1 MGKSKKRVKNENKE
15 LYVSIPSYI
24 LEDTALCLFNYFTV
38 AGNPMLNIPKK
49 KPKTKEKENESR
61 I

>member
-1 MGKSKKRVKNENKE
+1 MGKSKKSVKNENKE

-38 AGNPMLNIPKK
+38 AGNPILNISKQ
-49 KPKTKEKENESR
+49 KPKVKK
-61 I
+61 